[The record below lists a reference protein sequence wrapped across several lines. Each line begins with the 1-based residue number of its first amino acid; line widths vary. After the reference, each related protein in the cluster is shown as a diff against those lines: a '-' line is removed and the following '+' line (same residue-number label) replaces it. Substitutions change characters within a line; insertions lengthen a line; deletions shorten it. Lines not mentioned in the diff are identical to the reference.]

1 MRANMNRMATFE
13 SDCGSY
19 SNNLLDYSAKPDFQS
34 HHSQQTFVLNVDT
47 RDDISDVNTENENDG
62 DTPDF
67 DGGSIIKTFSSVA
80 FEGMAD
86 KLDITIRYDSN
97 AELLSLKLVN
107 TTTKNVFSEDF
118 DKESIHKITD
128 ECKLEPDL
136 VVKMIIDTL
145 SAPPLTAKNMRT
157 FLLPNLKKATAKY
170 DEIVQVKSVPAA
182 VRIESGAEKSD
193 TDCCLLLILHFSA
206 PPYISFNYGFII
218 KKIYISDN
226 DKLAMRLADAEAE
239 NATLKE
245 QVARLA
251 ASQLAQQQQIDALAR
266 RLDDSLSAA
275 RPVHAHGAHGAH
287 GVHGLHRECSPRF
300 NTVDQSHHQAP
311 SVAMGAEHGARWEH
325 PDVLNEMGLGLRE
338 SMVNGV
344 GMMGMGMAYAGD
356 AVSVEE
362 IELFLVGGWSLYS
375 GNWSVPKAVKIGH
388 VVWLS
393 GLVKGGSSGH
403 IATLPPSWRP
413 HKQKMFAQCTNGNT
427 VRVDVFPDG
436 RIFQQTKFKSFL
448 SLEGISFVLQ

>member
-1 MRANMNRMATFE
+1 MTPFE
-13 SDCGSY
+13 SDCGSVY
-19 SNNLLDYSAKPDFQS
+19 SNCLDYGAKPDFQG
-34 HHSQQTFVLNVDT
+34 HHSEQTFLTMKEIDT
-47 RDDISDVNTENENDG
+47 RDDISDVNTENEQGN
-62 DTPDF
+62 TPEF
-67 DGGSIIKTFSSVA
+67 DGGSIIKTFNAVQ

-86 KLDITIRYDSN
+86 ELDMTIRYDSN
-97 AELLSLKLVN
+97 AEMLSLKLIN

-145 SAPPLTAKNMRT
+145 SAPQLTAKNMRT

-170 DEIVQVKSVPAA
+170 DEIVQHKSVPEAME
-182 VRIESGAEKSD
+182 IESGAEKSD

-239 NATLKE
+239 NGTLKE

-251 ASQLAQQQQIDALAR
+251 ASQLAQQAQIDELAR
-266 RLDDSLSAA
+266 RMDSESDG
-275 RPVHAHGAHGAH
+275 RVG
-287 GVHGLHRECSPRF
+287 SPRF
-300 NTVDQSHHQAP
+300 NTVDHGSVAP
-311 SVAMGAEHGARWEH
+311 STVQARWEH
-325 PDVLNEMGLGLRE
+325 PDVLNEMGLGA
-338 SMVNGV
+338 SMANL
-344 GMMGMGMAYAGD
+344 GMNGMAGAYVNNQG